1 MGDFNYPD
9 IDWITQTVNPGATA
23 ETHRFLECLD
33 DNFVT
38 QHVTEHRRS
47 KAVLDLV
54 MTRDPYIISSVNVME
69 PLGGSDHNMVTFVV
83 HHQRDIGNNVKEV
96 RDYSTASYAKIR
108 SELASTGTSCWLVAL
123 VIDGLALKTLYLT

>member
-9 IDWITQTVNPGATA
+9 IDWITHTVNPGATA

-38 QHVTEHRRS
+38 QQVTKPRRS

-54 MTRDPYIISSVNVME
+54 MTRDPYIISSVNVMQ
-69 PLGGSDHNMVTFVV
+69 PVGGSDHNMVTFVV
-83 HHQRDIGNNVKEV
+83 HHQRDIGNNVNKV
-96 RDYSTASYAKIR
+96 RDYSKASYAKIR
-108 SELASTGTSCWLVAL
+108 TELASTEMSCWLVAL
-123 VIDGLALKTLYLT
+123 MIVGLA